1 MQAPPTA
8 PMTAIPPLHGDGVIF
23 DESASET
30 DDEQSPP
37 AAAPGATSTVAPNG
51 SITPPPGFYYLA
63 PPPELQYPDC
73 DTAINAMHDWDK
85 LHGFDVSRQKPMKN
99 KDGEIYKYL
108 YRCTKHGKLDNNRK
122 LTEDTRKR
130 KRKSGKIGCPMGIY
144 VKAVEPSNPAGAW
157 CIIHQQN
164 GRSNFHNHEAVSS
177 LELTGH
183 RRRERTEE
191 LKTLIRQQRAA
202 GMDANQTLAFL
213 KEQNPQ
219 ALVTRQDILNYR
231 RADPGPISD
240 HTVSDLTPERFHE
253 LTIAQVYNDKP
264 YILCISFLQD
274 FEADETYGS
283 NLLKKLRHKLPVSV
297 CTKPDMLGRHFSR
310 NPPRAVLVA
319 DQALTYP
326 EYRLALAR
334 VVTYNQDGG
343 TVIFAGHFNHN
354 TPDYISQMFLH
365 HYNLPWEAMSPG
377 TGPEN
382 MTAATVK
389 LNEHFASGTHGR
401 YIVLAKNFAPGT
413 DVAAIEALLAL
424 IPNVNLVSCRL
435 YSQNPYVTA
444 ELVFGSQEGAQ
455 AVIDNFDGKS
465 VNIGRVST
473 LEGKELQ
480 FVLRNPSLINVQGL
494 PEQAFVKT
502 NFLGKVPLENIV
514 YQYVYPSIY
523 NAWGQAH
530 PMPAEHQVSMAAAA
544 YCKVAKGWVGYIG
557 LMEGDD
563 TLARL
568 VMAMCHF

>member
-1 MQAPPTA
+1 M
-8 PMTAIPPLHGDGVIF
+8 HGDGGLF
-23 DESASET
+23 GESPSDSDVEH
-30 DDEQSPP
+30 SPQGGP
-37 AAAPGATSTVAPNG
+37 PPGTIAHNG
-51 SITPPPGFYYLA
+51 SITPPPGFNYLA

-73 DTAINAMHDWDK
+73 DAAISAMHEWDK
-85 LHGFDVSRQKPMKN
+85 HHGFDVSRQKPMKN

-144 VKAVEPSNPAGAW
+144 IKAVDPSNPNGAW
-157 CIIHQQN
+157 CIVHQQN
-164 GRSNFHNHEAVSS
+164 GRSNFHNHDSVSG

-183 RRRERTEE
+183 RRRERTDE
-191 LKTLIRQQRAA
+191 LKALIRQQRAA

-213 KEQNPQ
+213 KEQNPE

-240 HTVSDLTPERFHE
+240 HTVHTTSDNSVNGDADLSV
-253 LTIAQVYNDKP
+253 QVYNDKP

-274 FEADETYGS
+274 FETDETYGAA
-283 NLLKKLRHKLPVSV
+283 LLKKLRNKLPVSI
-297 CTKPDMLGRHFSR
+297 CTKQDMLSRHFSR

-319 DQALTYP
+319 DQAITYP
-326 EYRLALAR
+326 DYRLALAR
-334 VVTYNQDGG
+334 LVTYNQDGG
-343 TVIFAGHFNHN
+343 TVVFLGRFNIN
-354 TPDYISQMFLH
+354 TPDYINQMFLH
-365 HYNLPWEAMSPG
+365 HYNLPWESMNPANGMDTLQAS
-377 TGPEN
+377 
-382 MTAATVK
+382 TVK

-413 DVAAIEALLAL
+413 DVAAIEALLSLVQNA
-424 IPNVNLVSCRL
+424 NLVSCRL

-455 AVIDNFDGKS
+455 SVIDTFDGKP

-480 FVLRNPSLINVQGL
+480 FILRNPSLINVQGL
-494 PEQAFVKT
+494 QEAPYVKSS
-502 NFLGKVPLENIV
+502 FLSKVPLEHVV
-514 YQYVYPSIY
+514 YQYVYPVAY
-523 NAWGQAH
+523 NAWGQTQIMA
-530 PMPAEHQVSMAAAA
+530 PEHQVQMAAAA
-544 YCKVAKGWVGYIG
+544 YCKIGRGWLGHIG
-557 LMEGDD
+557 LMEGDENFS
-563 TLARL
+563 RL